1 MQKAMIR
8 VALKFGFWL
17 SDLEQLSLGPSDTQF
32 VLNIGPFY
40 FYDCVSP
47 PAERKKKKC
56 FLLCKGVVL
65 LI

>member
-47 PAERKKKKC
+47 PAESKKKNAFC
-56 FLLCKGVVL
+56 FARAWCC
-65 LI
+65 